1 MKKIDKNLIK
11 TWLVTG
17 ASSGFGQET
26 CKQLLERGY
35 NVIAVS
41 RRIPQFTQSNAL
53 CLSVDVTKP
62 ETIEEAVK
70 KGIEY
75 FGGIDVVINHA
86 GISTK
91 IALEDETYESMKA
104 SMDTNFYGTFNLIKA
119 ILPYFRENKKGTIV
133 CNSSM
138 NGISFRAYGA
148 AYCASKHAVE
158 GLVSVCRYE
167 TKNFCRVM
175 LVEPGFF
182 PGTEI
187 AKNIDLNKTTVFDEY
202 KNIPDSII
210 KLDTDRPNSLPL
222 GVKYIIDTV
231 EQEKLPLRLI
241 LGKDALNKIETEV
254 KLLKKDI
261 KNSSKYKMP
270 KQKKR

>member
-1 MKKIDKNLIK
+1 MKKIKKELIH

-17 ASSGFGQET
+17 AASGFGKET
-26 CKQLLERGY
+26 CRQLLERGY

-41 RRIPQFTQSNAL
+41 RRMPQFTQANAL

-62 ETIEEAVK
+62 ETIKEAID
-70 KGIEY
+70 KGIEK

-91 IALEDETYESMKA
+91 VALEDETYESIKA
-104 SMDTNFYGTFNLIKA
+104 SMDTNFYGTFNIIKA
-119 ILPYFRENKKGTIV
+119 ILPYFRKHKKGTIV

-158 GLVSVCRYE
+158 GLLSVCWYE

-187 AKNIDLNKTTVFDEY
+187 AKNIDLDKTTVFNEY

-210 KLDTDRPNSLPL
+210 KLDSCRPNSLSI
-222 GVKYIIDTV
+222 GVKHIIDTV
-231 EQEKLPLRLI
+231 EQEQLPLRLI
-241 LGKDALNKIETEV
+241 LGEDALKKIKTEI
-254 KLLKKDI
+254 KMLGKDL
-261 KNSSKYKMP
+261 KNSSRYKMP
-270 KQKKR
+270 KI